1 MMKLDDRTG
10 TLALSPS
17 GLQFLC
23 MESVPMLACLAVWFV
38 MGLDDFVPAAFRPLL
53 IVVGVFLLL
62 YLAMK
67 FCYLK
72 SMRYE
77 ISLQQLIFEHGVFTV
92 TKDYVELYRV
102 IGYEERRI
110 GLQRLFGLKTVSI
123 YSGDRTT
130 PRLDII
136 GVKKDVDLQNFIR
149 ERVELIKLNKG
160 VYEITNR

>member
-10 TLALSPS
+10 TLELSPH

-23 MESVPMLACLAVWFV
+23 MEIVPTIFCLSVWFV
-38 MGLDDFVPAAFRPLL
+38 MGLDDFVPEVFRPILL
-53 IVVGVFLLL
+53 VLGIFLFL
-62 YLAMK
+62 YLVMK

-77 ISLQQLIFEHGVFTV
+77 ISLQQLVFEHGVFSV
-92 TKDYVELYRV
+92 SRDYVELYRV
-102 IGYEERRI
+102 VDYGERRNF
-110 GLQRLFGLKTVSI
+110 LQVLFGLKTVSV

-136 GVKKDVDLQNFIR
+136 GVRKSVDLQNFIR
-149 ERVELIKLNKG
+149 ERVEFNKQNKSI
-160 VYEITNR
+160 YEITNR

>member
-17 GLQFLC
+17 GLLFLC
-23 MESVPMLACLAVWFV
+23 MEAVPMLACLAVWFV

-77 ISLQQLIFEHGVFTV
+77 ISLQQLMFEHGVFNV
-92 TKDYVELYRV
+92 SRDYVELYRV
-102 IGYEERRI
+102 VDYGERRNF
-110 GLQRLFGLKTVSI
+110 LQVLFGLKTVSI
-123 YSGDRTT
+123 YSGDRTS
-130 PRLDII
+130 PRLDIL
-136 GVKKDVDLQNFIR
+136 GVKKDVDLQSFIR
-149 ERVELIKLNKG
+149 ERVEINKQNRSI
-160 VYEITNR
+160 YEITNR

>member
-10 TLALSPS
+10 ILELSPH
-17 GLQFLC
+17 GLQFLY
-23 MESVPMLACLAVWFV
+23 MEIVPTIFCLSVWFV
-38 MGLDDFVPAAFRPLL
+38 LGLDDFVPEVFRP
-53 IVVGVFLLL
+53 ILLL
-62 YLAMK
+62 LGIFLFLYLVAK
-67 FCYLK
+67 FCYFK
-72 SMRYE
+72 SIRYE

>member
-10 TLALSPS
+10 TLELSPH

-23 MESVPMLACLAVWFV
+23 MEIVPTIFCLLVWFV
-38 MGLDDFVPAAFRPLL
+38 LGLDDFVPEVFRPILL
-53 IVVGVFLLL
+53 FVGIFLFL
-62 YLAMK
+62 YLVMK

-77 ISLQQLIFEHGVFTV
+77 ISLQQLIFVHGVFTV
-92 TKDYVELYRV
+92 TKDFVELYRV
-102 IGYEERRI
+102 VDYGEDSNFI
-110 GLQRLFGLKTVSI
+110 QSLFGLKTVSI

-136 GVKKDVDLQNFIR
+136 GVRKGVELQTFIR
-149 ERVELIKLNKG
+149 ERVEFNKQNRLI
-160 VYEITNR
+160 YEITNR